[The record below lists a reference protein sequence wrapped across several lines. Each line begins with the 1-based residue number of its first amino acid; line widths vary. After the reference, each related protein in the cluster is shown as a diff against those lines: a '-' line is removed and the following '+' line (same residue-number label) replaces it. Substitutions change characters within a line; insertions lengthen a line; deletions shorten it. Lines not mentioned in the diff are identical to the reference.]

1 MIRVLIADD
10 HGIVRQGLKQIVSE
24 SPGIV
29 VTGEASDGE
38 EALALARQQQFDVA
52 IIDIAM
58 PGKGGLDILK
68 ELRREH
74 PLMKLIVL
82 SIYSE
87 EQYAIRCLRDG
98 ASAYLSKGN
107 ATDELI
113 PAIQTVA
120 AGKRFITP
128 LVAERLASYVEGGE
142 KRALHESLSNR
153 EMQIFLLIGG
163 GKSAGDISRDLS
175 LSVKTISTYRAR
187 ILLKMGMRTNAQL
200 IQYAIRNGLVP

>member
-29 VTGEASDGE
+29 VTGEAADGE

-58 PGKGGLDILK
+58 PRKGGLDILK

-142 KRALHESLSNR
+142 KRALHEGLSNR

-163 GKSAGDISRDLS
+163 GKSASDISRELS

-187 ILLKMGMRTNAQL
+187 ILLKMGMQTNAQL